1 MTWLTI
7 LLLALLGLFAVLML
21 LVAIGRPKLKH
32 HLDAQSEAQKAE
44 EGGRDETD

>member
-1 MTWLTI
+1 MTWFTI

-21 LVAIGRPKLKH
+21 IVAIGRPELKH
-32 HLDAQSEAQKAE
+32 HLDARSEAHEAE